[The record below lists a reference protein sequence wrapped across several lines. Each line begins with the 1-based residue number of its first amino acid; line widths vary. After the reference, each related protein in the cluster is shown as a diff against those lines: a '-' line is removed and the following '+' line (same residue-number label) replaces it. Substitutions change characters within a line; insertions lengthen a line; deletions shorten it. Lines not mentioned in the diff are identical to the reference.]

1 MRIPYFQINAFTSHT
16 FGGNPAGVC
25 LLPSWLPDE
34 TLKSIAAENDLSET
48 AFLVRR
54 DGFFE
59 LRWFTPAVEVDLC
72 GHATLASAFAL
83 FLESGQAE
91 KNIRFQTKS
100 GWLTANKRDEIVELD
115 FPSRPPAR
123 CPVPEKLLLGLGGKP
138 AEVLRSR
145 DYLAVFNSPAEVAAL
160 KPNFDLLRQL
170 DSLGIIVTAGDHEA
184 DFVSRFFAPAAG
196 IDEDPVTGSAHCT
209 LIPFWSERLGKQEM
223 FAKQISQRGGELY
236 CQHLGDRVGIGG
248 HAVIYLRGEIEYRE
262 ANSTP
267 GSSRREESRR
277 TSLSQPL

>member
-1 MRIPYFQINAFTSHT
+1 MRIPYFQINAFSSNS

-25 LLPSWLPDE
+25 VLQTWLPDP

-54 DGFFE
+54 ETLFE

-83 FLESGQAE
+83 FFELGYDQQSIQFE
-91 KNIRFQTKS
+91 TKS
-100 GWLTANKRDEIVELD
+100 GRLTASRRDDLIELD
-115 FPSRPPAR
+115 FPSRPPTPCAPPAR
-123 CPVPEKLLLGLGGKP
+123 LLEGLGSKP
-138 AEVLRSR
+138 SEVLRSR

-170 DSLGIIVTAGDHEA
+170 DSLGIIVTARDQQA

-223 FAKQISQRGGELY
+223 FAKQISKRSGELF
-236 CQHLGDRVGIGG
+236 CRMLGDRVGIGG
-248 HAVIYLRGEIEYRE
+248 RAIVYLRGEIEY
-262 ANSTP
+262 NS
-267 GSSRREESRR
+267 S
-277 TSLSQPL
+277 